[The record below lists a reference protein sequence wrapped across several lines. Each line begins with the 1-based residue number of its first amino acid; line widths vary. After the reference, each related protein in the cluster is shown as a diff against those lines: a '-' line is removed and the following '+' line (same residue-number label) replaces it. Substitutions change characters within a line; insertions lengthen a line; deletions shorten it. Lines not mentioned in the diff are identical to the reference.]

1 GKLNTQNIVDQI
13 TQLVLAEI
21 RNMQFQEKVV
31 PVGISARHVHLS
43 QKDVE
48 TLFGK
53 GHQLTFFKAL
63 SQQGQFASKEM
74 VELVGPKGT
83 IEKVRILGPVRPEI
97 QVEVSLSDARILG
110 IKPPVRNSG
119 NLQGSPGILLRGPE
133 GDLRSSRGVIVPER
147 HVHMSTQEALNFG
160 LSNEDYIRVFVE
172 GQSGGVIEHI
182 SVRVKDT
189 YVLDLHIDTDNANA
203 FGLSQGQKL
212 RFEKIE
218 K

>member
-1 GKLNTQNIVDQI
+1 MNTQNIVDQI
-13 TQLVLAEI
+13 TQLVVAEI
-21 RNMQFQEKVV
+21 RKMQFQEKTV

-48 TLFGK
+48 SLFGK

-63 SQQGQFASKEM
+63 SQTGQFASKET

-97 QVEVSLSDARILG
+97 QVEVSLSDARLLG
-110 IKPPVRNSG
+110 IKPPIRNSG
-119 NLQGSPGILLRGPE
+119 NLQGSPGILIRGPKGE
-133 GDLRSSRGVIVPER
+133 VHSSRGVIVPER
-147 HVHMSTQEALNFG
+147 HVHMSTQEAMSFG

-172 GQSGGVIEHI
+172 GQSAGVLEHI
-182 SVRVKDT
+182 KVRAKDT